1 MFDLFYKLKA
11 FHDAGI
17 AVHLH
22 CFEYGRG
29 EQGDLNKYCKT
40 ITYYKRKSIL
50 NGLSL
55 RLPYIVSSRQNDY
68 LLKNLLQDDHPI
80 LLEGIHCTYFLFKN
94 KLRKNTLVRLHNVEY
109 EYYQELGKTTSNIFK
124 KIYFFTESKLL
135 QKYER
140 SISNKATFIAVN
152 KKDENTYRKNL
163 DAKQVEYL
171 PVFLPF
177 DHVTS
182 EEGNGSYCLY
192 HGNLSVPENEK
203 AVLWLLHKV
212 FDTIEIPFVI
222 AGKNPSKKL
231 EKIVHKNKNTCL
243 VANPKNDEM
252 NELIKKA
259 HIHTLPSFN
268 KTGIK
273 IKLLNALFNG
283 RFVIANDAAIEG
295 TNLAEI
301 CETANTAEEYKT
313 LLHDLF
319 AKSFTEK
326 DILKR
331 KEILELEK
339 DYNKKDNIEKLSY
352 WIW

>member
-1 MFDLFYKLKA
+1 MKA
-11 FHDAGI
+11 FHEANI

-29 EQGDLNKYCKT
+29 EQDDLNKYCET

-50 NGLSL
+50 NSLSL
-55 RLPYIVSSRQNDY
+55 RLPYIVSSRQNDQ

-94 KLRKNTLVRLHNVEY
+94 KLPKKTYVRLHNVEY
-109 EYYQELGKTTSNIFK
+109 EYYRELGKTTGNILK

-135 QKYER
+135 EKYEKN
-140 SISNKATFIAVN
+140 IANKATFIAVN

-163 DAKQVEYL
+163 DAKWVEYL

-182 EEGNGSYCLY
+182 EEGSGSYCLY

-203 AVLWLLHKV
+203 AALWLLHNV
-212 FDTIEIPFVI
+212 FDNIEMPFVI
-222 AGKNPSKKL
+222 AGKNPSKRL
-231 EKIVHKNKNTCL
+231 EKSAHKNKNTCL
-243 VANPKNDEM
+243 VANPASDEM

-259 HIHTLPSFN
+259 HIHVLPSFN

-273 IKLLNALFNG
+273 IKLLNALFTG
-283 RFVIANDAAIEG
+283 KFVIANDAAVEG

-313 LLHDLF
+313 LLGDLF
-319 AKSFTEK
+319 TKSFTAEN
-326 DILKR
+326 IFER
-331 KEILELEK
+331 KEILEK
-339 DYNKKDNIEKLSY
+339 VYNKKDNIEKLSH